1 METIHTPSILIITE
15 QPSYTICLATINLLL
30 RFLQDHLP

>member
-15 QPSYTICLATINLLL
+15 QSSYTICLATINLRP